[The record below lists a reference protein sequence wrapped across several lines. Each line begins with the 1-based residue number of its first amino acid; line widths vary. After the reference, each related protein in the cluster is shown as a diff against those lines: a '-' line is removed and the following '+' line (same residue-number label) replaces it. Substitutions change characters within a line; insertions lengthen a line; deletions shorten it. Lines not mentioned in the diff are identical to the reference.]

1 MQNNLTSYYADF
13 AVQSWTRSSHP
24 RGPPWCPRYGDF
36 WKPRLSPPPSTTT
49 TPCSGST
56 SRMATSLLR
65 KRFAW
70 FTNLG
75 RFVNNNFQV
84 LADMSKAGVKPDKE
98 TFQCL
103 ISRHCQ
109 VGDVEGAGKV
119 LQMMKTEGIKVN
131 ENIFNSLIMGH
142 GESGDLARAH
152 GMLKV
157 KDWIE
162 LILLFFF

>member
-1 MQNNLTSYYADF
+1 
-13 AVQSWTRSSHP
+13 
-24 RGPPWCPRYGDF
+24 
-36 WKPRLSPPPSTTT
+36 
-49 TPCSGST
+49 
-56 SRMATSLLR
+56 
-65 KRFAW
+65 
-70 FTNLG
+70 
-75 RFVNNNFQV
+75 
-84 LADMSKAGVKPDKE
+84 MSKAGVKPDKE

-157 KDWIE
+157 REQKVKVLKIKVCRSHYFKNCTF
-162 LILLFFF
+162 LIVDQF

>member
-1 MQNNLTSYYADF
+1 
-13 AVQSWTRSSHP
+13 
-24 RGPPWCPRYGDF
+24 
-36 WKPRLSPPPSTTT
+36 
-49 TPCSGST
+49 
-56 SRMATSLLR
+56 
-65 KRFAW
+65 
-70 FTNLG
+70 
-75 RFVNNNFQV
+75 
-84 LADMSKAGVKPDKE
+84 MSKAGVKPDKE

-162 LILLFFF
+162 LILLFFSKHYESTLNRTFVMDQC

>member
-1 MQNNLTSYYADF
+1 
-13 AVQSWTRSSHP
+13 
-24 RGPPWCPRYGDF
+24 
-36 WKPRLSPPPSTTT
+36 
-49 TPCSGST
+49 
-56 SRMATSLLR
+56 
-65 KRFAW
+65 
-70 FTNLG
+70 
-75 RFVNNNFQV
+75 
-84 LADMSKAGVKPDKE
+84 MSKAGVKPDKE

-157 KDWIE
+157 REQFGESSLDQSVQLT
-162 LILLFFF
+162 LIYIWNLPHSGSILR

>member
-1 MQNNLTSYYADF
+1 M
-13 AVQSWTRSSHP
+13 
-24 RGPPWCPRYGDF
+24 
-36 WKPRLSPPPSTTT
+36 
-49 TPCSGST
+49 
-56 SRMATSLLR
+56 
-65 KRFAW
+65 
-70 FTNLG
+70 
-75 RFVNNNFQV
+75 
-84 LADMSKAGVKPDKE
+84 
-98 TFQCL
+98 

-157 KDWIE
+157 RDWPE
-162 LILLFFF
+162 LILFLFKQNKSTLSGTFVMDQC

>member
-1 MQNNLTSYYADF
+1 M
-13 AVQSWTRSSHP
+13 
-24 RGPPWCPRYGDF
+24 
-36 WKPRLSPPPSTTT
+36 
-49 TPCSGST
+49 
-56 SRMATSLLR
+56 
-65 KRFAW
+65 
-70 FTNLG
+70 TNPG
-75 RFVNNNFQV
+75 RFVNTNFQV

-157 KDWIE
+157 RDWLEI
-162 LILLFFF
+162 ILFLFLTIQIDIKRYLCDGSILR